1 MWLSSRPRL
10 FNTFKLVLYAL
21 LTINIG
27 LFLRDGTLNEALDS
41 LGWVLLLVVFE
52 WETRTL
58 DQEYLGLW
66 EKIMIWL
73 LQLIGYGLAINA
85 ARVYLIT
92 DEWVDFANATIWLLV
107 CCTIVYD
114 VFVPGEFGS
123 LEWKIRNGCK
133 ILLYVGLLV
142 IAVYWGVTS
151 DWLDFYDASLWILC
165 FFMVEMN
172 IFKYESETDELASFP
187 PTVQGAV
194 TSKI

>member
-1 MWLSSRPRL
+1 MWLRSPPRL

-21 LTINIG
+21 LTVNIG
-27 LFLRDGTLNEALDS
+27 LFLRHGTLNEALDS

-66 EKIMIWL
+66 EKTVIWV
-73 LQLIGYGLAINA
+73 LQLVGYGLAINA
-85 ARVYLIT
+85 ARVYLVT
-92 DEWVDFANATIWLLV
+92 EEWVDFANATLWLLV

-123 LEWKIRNGCK
+123 QEWKLRNRCK
-133 ILLYVGLLV
+133 IFLYVCLLV

-172 IFKYESETDELASFP
+172 IFKYESEPDELAEVSATAP
-187 PTVQGAV
+187 GLG
-194 TSKI
+194 

>member
-1 MWLSSRPRL
+1 MWLRSHPRL

-21 LTINIG
+21 LTVNIG
-27 LFLRDGTLNEALDS
+27 LFLRHGTLNEALDS

-66 EKIMIWL
+66 EKTVIWV
-73 LQLIGYGLAINA
+73 LQLVGYGLAINA
-85 ARVYLIT
+85 ARVYLVT
-92 DEWVDFANATIWLLV
+92 EEWVDFANATLWLLV

-123 LEWKIRNGCK
+123 QEWKLRNRCK
-133 ILLYVGLLV
+133 IFLYVCLLV

-172 IFKYESETDELASFP
+172 IFKYESEPDELAEVSATAP
-187 PTVQGAV
+187 GLG
-194 TSKI
+194 